1 MSNMVFKTDTCGSFH
16 DVASFSV
23 QAIFFFANLD

>member
-23 QAIFFFANLD
+23 QAIFFANLD